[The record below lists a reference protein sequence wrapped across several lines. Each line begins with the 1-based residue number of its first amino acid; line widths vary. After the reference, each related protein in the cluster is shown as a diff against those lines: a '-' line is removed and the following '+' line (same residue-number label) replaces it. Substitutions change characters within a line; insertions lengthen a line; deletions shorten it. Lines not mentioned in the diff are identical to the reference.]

1 MHSVIQNGFTHVVK
15 ELIQYIDL
23 IHHEWTDTF
32 ATRTAVILGNYDM
45 LKVLFEAYI
54 RVHIGSPEYEKA
66 KMDHNETK
74 IHSLNPIWDF
84 EGTNIPRQND
94 KSREWPIGTK
104 VRKKSPLYIAAING
118 HIKMVKLFIEHINY
132 VDNVNEITRY
142 GLTPIEAAANAG
154 HFEIVNILMPLSTD
168 LEFSTSLEISCSCI
182 KLKQFIQDKINH
194 FILLTIKID
203 IPLDEKNAQVIA
215 RSYLSKHNWNLKSA
229 IDSYAKFN
237 GDFGNLI
244 ADYKQKVL
252 LDFKQKNNHFV
263 LEDSVAISYLSQ
275 NYWNCEQATKAL
287 SMYRSNF
294 DEWEKWTKKQD
305 PEKVLTFQNCNCCE
319 IPKKEILPDMDFSEM
334 GLYDSDDEVEND
346 EDLYEEEDEDGEVEQ
361 DEENLDRL

>member
-1 MHSVIQNGFTHVVK
+1 M
-15 ELIQYIDL
+15 IQYIDL

-66 KMDHNETK
+66 K
-74 IHSLNPIWDF
+74 IYSLNPIWDF

-168 LEFSTSLEISCSCI
+168 LEFSTRSEISCSCI

-203 IPLDEKNAQVIA
+203 VPLDEKNAQVIA

-229 IDSYAKFN
+229 INSYARFK

-244 ADYKQKVL
+244 TDYKRKVLL
-252 LDFKQKNNHFV
+252 LDFKEKNNHVV
-263 LEDSVAISYLSQ
+263 LEDSVAISYLLQ
-275 NYWNCEQATKAL
+275 NNWNCGLATDQL
-287 SMYRSNF
+287 LMYRSIF
-294 DEWEKWTKKQD
+294 DEWKKWAKKQD
-305 PEKVLTFQNCNCCE
+305 QKFFDAVSWE
-319 IPKKEILPDMDFSEM
+319 
-334 GLYDSDDEVEND
+334 
-346 EDLYEEEDEDGEVEQ
+346 
-361 DEENLDRL
+361 

>member
-1 MHSVIQNGFTHVVK
+1 M
-15 ELIQYIDL
+15 IQYVDL
-23 IHHEWTDTF
+23 IHQDWTDANAF
-32 ATRTAVILGNYDM
+32 RTAIYFGNYDM

-54 RVHIGSPEYEKA
+54 RAHIGSPEYEKA

-74 IHSLNPIWDF
+74 IHSLNPIRDNYK
-84 EGTNIPRQND
+84 GMP
-94 KSREWPIGTK
+94 
-104 VRKKSPLYIAAING
+104 PLYIAAING
-118 HIKMVKLFIEHINY
+118 HIRMVKLFVQHINY
-132 VDNVNEITRY
+132 VDNVNEKWD
-142 GLTPIEAAANAG
+142 GLATIEAAANAG

-168 LEFSTSLEISCSCI
+168 LEFSTRSEISCSCI

-203 IPLDEKNAQVIA
+203 VPLDEKNAQVIA

-237 GDFGNLI
+237 GDFGNLT
-244 ADYKQKVL
+244 ADYKWKVL

-294 DEWEKWTKKQD
+294 DEWEKWIKKVHKLVSPKKQD
-305 PEKVLTFQNCNCCE
+305 REKVLTFQNCNCCE
-319 IPKKEILPDMDFSEM
+319 IPKKEILPDIDFSEM
-334 GLYDSDDEVEND
+334 GLYDSDNEVEND
-346 EDLYEEEDEDGEVEQ
+346 EDLYEEEDEDGEVEH

>member
-1 MHSVIQNGFTHVVK
+1 MVQ

-32 ATRTAVILGNYDM
+32 AIRTAVILGNYDM

-54 RVHIGSPEYEKA
+54 RVNIGSPEYEKA

-94 KSREWPIGTK
+94 KPRGWPIGTK

-168 LEFSTSLEISCSCI
+168 LEFSTRSEISCSCI

-194 FILLTIKID
+194 FILLTNTI
-203 IPLDEKNAQVIA
+203 DEKNAQVIA

-229 IDSYAKFN
+229 IDSYAKSN
-237 GDFGNLI
+237 GDFKRKSN
-244 ADYKQKVL
+244 ADYKRKVL

-305 PEKVLTFQNCNCCE
+305 LEKVLTFQNCNCCE
-319 IPKKEILPDMDFSEM
+319 ISKKEILPDIDISEM
-334 GLYDSDDEVEND
+334 VLYDSDNEVEND
-346 EDLYEEEDEDGEVEQ
+346 EDLYEEEDEDGEVEH
-361 DEENLDRL
+361 DEENLDS

>member
-1 MHSVIQNGFTHVVK
+1 M
-15 ELIQYIDL
+15 
-23 IHHEWTDTF
+23 
-32 ATRTAVILGNYDM
+32 
-45 LKVLFEAYI
+45 
-54 RVHIGSPEYEKA
+54 
-66 KMDHNETK
+66 
-74 IHSLNPIWDF
+74 
-84 EGTNIPRQND
+84 
-94 KSREWPIGTK
+94 
-104 VRKKSPLYIAAING
+104 
-118 HIKMVKLFIEHINY
+118 
-132 VDNVNEITRY
+132 
-142 GLTPIEAAANAG
+142 
-154 HFEIVNILMPLSTD
+154 
-168 LEFSTSLEISCSCI
+168 
-182 KLKQFIQDKINH
+182 KQFIQDKINH
-194 FILLTIKID
+194 FILQTKTIGK
-203 IPLDEKNAQVIA
+203 PLVKHAQVIA

-237 GDFGNLI
+237 GDFGNLT
-244 ADYKQKVL
+244 ADYKWKVL

-319 IPKKEILPDMDFSEM
+319 IPKKKILLDIDFSEM

-346 EDLYEEEDEDGEVEQ
+346 EDLYEEEDEDGEVEH